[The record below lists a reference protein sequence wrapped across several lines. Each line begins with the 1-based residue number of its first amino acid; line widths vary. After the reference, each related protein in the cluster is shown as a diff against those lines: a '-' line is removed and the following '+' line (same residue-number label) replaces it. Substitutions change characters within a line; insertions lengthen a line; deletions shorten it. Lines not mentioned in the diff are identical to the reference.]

1 MTGRPAPAIVILG
14 NGSLATARRIQQRY
28 PDAVIH
34 GLAGR
39 VDGADHDYQEFGA
52 TLRELYQQDTPIIAL
67 CAAGIVIRTLAPLLL
82 EKGAEPPVLAVAED
96 GSAVVPLLG
105 GLGGVNVLAREIA
118 AALDVAA
125 AITTSGELR
134 FGTCLLN
141 PPSGYALGD
150 LELGKR
156 FVSDLL
162 AGEAVRIE
170 GPAPWLA
177 EAQLPEDRQARLAI
191 HVGHAERQP
200 NANELLI
207 YPRNVLVAVTARPD
221 LASIVRSALHEA
233 NIALPALACVLASE
247 SDMANPVLREAALEL
262 GVPLRF
268 SARSGTVLEQVRDTL
283 PSLLTSIEVNDS
295 MAIAVAAEPLDPG
308 LIGRPRGRLAVI
320 GLGPGAA
327 ELMVPAVKAELA
339 RANDVLG
346 YETYVRMAGPF
357 RADQVMHCTDN
368 REEMQRARH
377 AFELAASGR
386 SVVVVSSG
394 DPGVFAMAAAVLE
407 ALHES
412 ADTAWHNVELEML
425 PGVSASLATAAQ
437 AGALH
442 FFAVVGAVHDL
453 IGTER
458 PSHAHIGFVAKNV
471 IGPRQFGFHRRHH
484 QLGRTRAQADHCQ
497 TATRTA
503 DMLGVQWLV
512 GDGDGNPIAN
522 GQRRQQLRHGVL
534 GQHAD
539 ALCRRGKTQ
548 GHAQFKGRFA
558 QGRTG
563 HVAVSGQQ
571 AGHRLRGDS
580 GLVQRLANLRRQV
593 FIPPAAARHQHTTRV
608 DQQFIGRRFSLGGA
622 HMNAQARVLILRQP
636 SLGQPRRGPFDA
648 HAFTAQQVGNKTFAQ
663 LQVRQGIAAGR
674 VQQAGAKPQF
684 ATGGDGRHHAQSG
697 GDFPRQHIDPAQTT
711 EQRHHGAAVFG
722 DGQHRWFGAF
732 FQ

>member
-1 MTGRPAPAIVILG
+1 MTRPVPAIVILG
-14 NGSLATARRIQQRY
+14 NGSLATARKIQQVY
-28 PDAVIH
+28 PGALIH
-34 GLAGR
+34 GLAER
-39 VDGADHDYQEFGA
+39 VEGADRIYHEFGA

-162 AGEAVRIE
+162 AGETVRIE
-170 GPAPWLA
+170 GAAPWLA
-177 EAQLPEDRQARLAI
+177 QAQLPEDPQARLAV
-191 HVGHAERQP
+191 HVGHAERAP
-200 NANELLI
+200 AANELLI
-207 YPRNVLVAVTARPD
+207 YPRNVLVAVDTGVAD
-221 LASIVRSALHEA
+221 LPSAIREALHQA
-233 NIALPALACVLASE
+233 KIALQSVACLLAADSE
-247 SDMANPVLREAALEL
+247 MSSAALREAALEL

-268 SARSGTVLEQVRDTL
+268 GNDVGAVSELARNALGQSVKIFGDDTL
-283 PSLLTSIEVNDS
+283 
-295 MAIAVAAEPLDPG
+295 AIAVAEQPLDP
-308 LIGRPRGRLAVI
+308 LSIGRPRGRLAVI

-377 AFELAASGR
+377 AFELAAQGR

-412 ADTAWHNVELEML
+412 SDAAWHNVDLEIL

-437 AGALH
+437 AGAPL
-442 FFAVVGAVHDL
+442 GHDFCVL
-453 IGTER
+453 SLSDNLKPWEIIEKRLDLASQADLALAFYNPISRSR
-458 PSHAHIGFVAKNV
+458 PW
-471 IGPRQFGFHRRHH
+471 
-484 QLGRTRAQADHCQ
+484 QLGRALEIVARYRTPATPVVLGRDIGRPGQ
-497 TATRTA
+497 TLRVTTLGQLTPDQVDMRT
-503 DMLGVQWLV
+503 MVLV
-512 GDGDGNPIAN
+512 GSSTT
-522 GQRRQQLRHGVL
+522 
-534 GQHAD
+534 
-539 ALCRRGKTQ
+539 C
-548 GHAQFKGRFA
+548 
-558 QGRTG
+558 
-563 HVAVSGQQ
+563 
-571 AGHRLRGDS
+571 
-580 GLVQRLANLRRQV
+580 V
-593 FIPPAAARHQHTTRV
+593 FSRM
-608 DQQFIGRRFSLGGA
+608 G
-622 HMNAQARVLILRQP
+622 
-636 SLGQPRRGPFDA
+636 
-648 HAFTAQQVGNKTFAQ
+648 
-663 LQVRQGIAAGR
+663 
-674 VQQAGAKPQF
+674 
-684 ATGGDGRHHAQSG
+684 GGDWVYT
-697 GDFPRQHIDPAQTT
+697 PRWYGEKPAT
-711 EQRHHGAAVFG
+711 
-722 DGQHRWFGAF
+722 
-732 FQ
+732 